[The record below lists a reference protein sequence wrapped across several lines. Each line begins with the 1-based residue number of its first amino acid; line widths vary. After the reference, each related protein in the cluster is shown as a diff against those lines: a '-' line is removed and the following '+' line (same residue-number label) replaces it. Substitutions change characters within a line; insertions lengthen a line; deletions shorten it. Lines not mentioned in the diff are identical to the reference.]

1 MFHIAGGFNLNVL
14 DHDKIQN
21 FLNLLHQNNMI
32 PIINK
37 PTRVTRKI
45 VTSIDHIITNSFN
58 DTNFKTI
65 IFKSD
70 ISDHFPIGVFLSTM
84 VENNKN
90 EVTYIYIKEL

>member
-21 FLNLLHQNNMI
+21 FLNLLYQNMI

-45 VTSIDHIITNSFN
+45 VTSIDHTITNCFN
-58 DTNFKTI
+58 GTNFKAI

-70 ISDHFPIGVFLSTM
+70 ISDHFPIGVFLSIM

>member
-21 FLNLLHQNNMI
+21 FLNLLYQNMI

-45 VTSIDHIITNSFN
+45 VTSIDHTITNCFN
-58 DTNFKTI
+58 DTNFKAI